1 MVCFYTEL
9 CLYWSQFNEL
19 YGIVCTIQ
27 IITISCGLNICKIL
41 YIVAHFHFSIVKWQ
55 SIKCYKIVTILQNC
69 CRRRLFLLLHFTTL
83 KQIYFHQLNKIDNLS
98 TTYPQVIHIVIHI
111 IHILEGVFQAK
122 AAFSRRISQG
132 SSSCRRT
139 VR

>member
-1 MVCFYTEL
+1 MVSFYTEL

-19 YGIVCTIQ
+19 YSIVCTIW

-55 SIKCYKIVTILQNC
+55 SINVTKLLQCYKIVAEGDYFYC
-69 CRRRLFLLLHFTTL
+69 YTL
-83 KQIYFHQLNKIDNLS
+83 PNESKHTSTSSINL

-111 IHILEGVFQAK
+111 IVDYPYFLVSYNYQMTLHSHPVNASFQHLH
-122 AAFSRRISQG
+122 Q
-132 SSSCRRT
+132 
-139 VR
+139 